1 MLNLSF
7 KDVNFALNEWNEMKT
22 TLLELRERC
31 LADIAFIENRI
42 ATIDEEIEMID
53 ELIKSGV
60 QQLSHLVK

>member
-1 MLNLSF
+1 MSNLSF

-42 ATIDEEIEMID
+42 STIDEEIKMID
-53 ELIKSGV
+53 GLIKSGV